1 MLSPASF
8 IDPTINSNVVMNIRF
23 YIMLPLVCLSLFGCS
38 KQEPTIERP
47 FDYPFCE
54 WQGELKDGKPNGKGF
69 GGCVVGQERPGV
81 GFYSTF
87 KTLKPEQCN
96 DESDR
101 CQCERFWRTSPNLD
115 YYTIFD
121 GHYVDGVRSGEGTFL
136 YPDGNL
142 YIGNWENDRRHGY
155 GVFFDV
161 DCKILEQGDWCADNV
176 GTCASK

>member
-81 GFYSTF
+81 GFYSAF
-87 KTLKPEQCN
+87 KTLKPEQCD

-101 CQCERFWRTSPNLD
+101 CQCERFWR
-115 YYTIFD
+115 
-121 GHYVDGVRSGEGTFL
+121 GHVSLPRRQSLHRQLGERSTTRLRCVVR
-136 YPDGNL
+136 
-142 YIGNWENDRRHGY
+142 RRLQNPRTRRLVRRQRRY
-155 GVFFDV
+155 LR
-161 DCKILEQGDWCADNV
+161 LEMTDE
-176 GTCASK
+176 ASLLLPPRQLIP